1 MGKKYNEV
9 ECFMYYMYN
18 VWCLKES
25 IMLFGERLGS
35 HIFNKWT
42 EKCEYSLDRTM
53 SWYGDLDKKCRDKIY
68 ERAIDFYN
76 NN

>member
-35 HIFNKWT
+35 HIFNKWAG
-42 EKCEYSLDRTM
+42 KCEYSLDRTM